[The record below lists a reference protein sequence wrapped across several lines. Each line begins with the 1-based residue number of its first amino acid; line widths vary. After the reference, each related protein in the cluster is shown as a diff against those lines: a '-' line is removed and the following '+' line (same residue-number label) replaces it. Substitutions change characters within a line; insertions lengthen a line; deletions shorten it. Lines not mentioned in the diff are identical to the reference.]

1 VIKNKIENWFI
12 TKVREYTLY
21 PENTKVTFLYIV
33 EEYNQQYVKNNI
45 QEERVFNPIVFSY
58 LFTKIRTIGF
68 SNKLIMNEEFIR
80 YRELLI
86 KELNC
91 YNREVALDFIK
102 ILSNESIKQYSKEIY
117 CIVYIIFSHFV
128 EIYNNLHQYK
138 ETTINTN
145 IRIAQSYMNSIEQ
158 NMEDNSFKKSMQNV
172 FDFLKLLINNYKEHL
187 TIAST

>member
-1 VIKNKIENWFI
+1 VIKYKIENWFI
-12 TKVREYTLY
+12 TKVREYTLN
-21 PENTKVTFLYIV
+21 PEKTKVTFLCIV

-45 QEERVFNPIVFSY
+45 KEERLFNPIIFTY

-80 YRELLI
+80 HRELLI
-86 KELNC
+86 KELN
-91 YNREVALDFIK
+91 YYDSEVALDFIK

-117 CIVYIIFSHFV
+117 SMVYIIFSHFV

-138 ETTINTN
+138 ETTIKTN
-145 IRIAQSYMNSIEQ
+145 IRIAQSYMIFIEK
-158 NMEDNSFKKSMQNV
+158 NMEDPSFINSMQNV
-172 FDFLKLLINNYKEHL
+172 FEFLELLLNNYKEHL